1 MNSQDIHQIRA
12 FDRFYTQTLHLTD
25 KYHLQTTLTLVEARL
40 LLEIGENG
48 RNTAIQLVQE
58 LRLDKGYLSRLIT
71 RLETN
76 GLLQRTPDE
85 RDKRAKVLSLT
96 AAGRDQLAL
105 INRRA
110 DDQIRRL
117 FVDLTPEETQ
127 RVIAAMQVIETHVAV
142 DPQLKTPNQQ

>member
-71 RLETN
+71 RLEAN

-117 FVDLTPEETQ
+117 FVDLTTEETQ
-127 RVIAAMQVIETHVAV
+127 RVIAAMQVIEDHVAV
-142 DPQLKTPNQQ
+142 DPQLKTPNQP

>member
-105 INRRA
+105 INQRA

-127 RVIAAMQVIETHVAV
+127 RVITAMQVIENHVAI

>member
-71 RLETN
+71 RLEAN

-127 RVIAAMQVIETHVAV
+127 RVIAAMQVIEDHVAV
-142 DPQLKTPNQQ
+142 DPQLKTPNQP